1 MAAAGGGRGKH
12 REAMAALACI
22 SSVTLLAAL
31 ALVSSGTS
39 KVGLFQGQPMVAPVI
54 DSRELAMAPAFWKT
68 SMLHSEERVVAKNL
82 AADMR
87 KLWAAQ
93 KSRKNKDNNKVEKQE
108 LSDLKKV
115 ELAKKRYDTLAAIIN
130 EAPVLRRMN
139 SDKPH
144 EVLAQDPRTGQI
156 FVLYEYHV
164 PGGYLGGDNGVD
176 SDYDAVTAPSEYYS
190 SAEKGDAPFTWS
202 IDRNPIYQG
211 EPNNYAGGEW
221 FNMRSGPARLRAPVA
236 QNLYE
241 YHVPGG
247 YLGGDNGVD
256 SDYDAVTAPS
266 EYFATDEKGD
276 GAFEEPAGRDP
287 VYQGEY
293 HDYAGGDWT
302 NMKATP
308 QSLAAVPYMMSQPVN
323 ADVAVMRDGAGR
335 LRLVNLA
342 AVEGLERA
350 ELARAA
356 ARNRMALQL
365 MARRLARKNSAAK
378 VNHKA
383 KPAAAA
389 SQKVPVKEVKKAA
402 QPEVKKSTAK
412 KSQTQMLADASWGS
426 SSSTRTWGKVYNP
439 KLVTLP
445 NTDNANKEKPLSS
458 RAEKEFQR
466 WNKLA
471 QKVTDVYDPMSEH
484 SSNIKLSL
492 GKHDNW

>member
-1 MAAAGGGRGKH
+1 M
-12 REAMAALACI
+12 
-22 SSVTLLAAL
+22 TLLAAL

-93 KSRKNKDNNKVEKQE
+93 KSRKSKDNNKVEKQE

-115 ELAKKRYDTLAAIIN
+115 ELAKRRYDTLAALIN

-144 EVLAQDPRTGQI
+144 EVLAQDPRTGQV

-190 SAEKGDAPFTWS
+190 SAQKGDAPFTWS

-221 FNMRSGPARLRAPVA
+221 INMRSGPARLRAPVA

-241 YHVPGG
+241 HHVPGG

-293 HDYAGGDWT
+293 HDYAGGDWIK
-302 NMKATP
+302 MKATP
-308 QSLAAVPYMMSQPVN
+308 QVC
-323 ADVAVMRDGAGR
+323 G
-335 LRLVNLA
+335 
-342 AVEGLERA
+342 
-350 ELARAA
+350 
-356 ARNRMALQL
+356 
-365 MARRLARKNSAAK
+365 
-378 VNHKA
+378 
-383 KPAAAA
+383 
-389 SQKVPVKEVKKAA
+389 
-402 QPEVKKSTAK
+402 
-412 KSQTQMLADASWGS
+412 ADA
-426 SSSTRTWGKVYNP
+426 
-439 KLVTLP
+439 
-445 NTDNANKEKPLSS
+445 KEL
-458 RAEKEFQR
+458 R
-466 WNKLA
+466 
-471 QKVTDVYDPMSEH
+471 
-484 SSNIKLSL
+484 
-492 GKHDNW
+492 